1 MRRDIS
7 PEQVVEALLRES
19 AFAFKEKGNYLR
31 GLCPQCGKPELL
43 VRKSMPWQ
51 VMCSREV
58 NCGYRESVRNLLPD
72 LFSDF
77 ARRYP
82 PTEKEPF
89 ATADAYLGLDRG
101 FDLSKI
107 RGCY

>member
-72 LFSDF
+72 LFSVLRPAVSANGEGTLCDCGRLPW
-77 ARRYP
+77 ARPR
-82 PTEKEPF
+82 F
-89 ATADAYLGLDRG
+89 
-101 FDLSKI
+101 
-107 RGCY
+107 

>member
-1 MRRDIS
+1 MNWKRSRICG
-7 PEQVVEALLRES
+7 PRNECWRGNNEAEQVVEALLRES

-89 ATADAYLGLDRG
+89 ATADA
-101 FDLSKI
+101 F
-107 RGCY
+107 

>member
-19 AFAFKEKGNYLR
+19 TFAFKEKGNYLR

-51 VMCSREV
+51 VMCSGKSTAGIVSLSGTSAR
-58 NCGYRESVRNLLPD
+58 S
-72 LFSDF
+72 LFGLRPALSANGEGTLCNRGRLSG
-77 ARRYP
+77 ARPR
-82 PTEKEPF
+82 F
-89 ATADAYLGLDRG
+89 
-101 FDLSKI
+101 
-107 RGCY
+107 